1 VDEQTKRHDRS
12 IQCVSTKQPK
22 DDDWNNVLMGFMLSK
37 PLHYRQLYLDI
48 PVDAKKKF
56 KTQK

>member
-1 VDEQTKRHDRS
+1 VNEQTDNETR
-12 IQCVSTKQPK
+12 VSTKRPK
-22 DDDWNNVLMGFMLSK
+22 DDDWNNLLMGFMLSK
-37 PLHYRQLYLDI
+37 PLHYRQLCSDI